1 MTARLLIIIL
11 SVVVIYQTILI
22 HHLQSTIADLR
33 TTNAVYAN
41 MLKGLK

>member
-1 MTARLLIIIL
+1 MITRLLIIVL

-22 HHLQSTIADLR
+22 HHLQTTVADLR
-33 TTNAVYAN
+33 TTNVVYTN